1 MNISKDYVKIGR
13 VNTRVATLPLIAAA
27 CVVFVSCSTEKK
39 AEAPPTRGSAA
50 LRQSYNGPLSP
61 LPPPQYELSRP
72 IEVVQAVY
80 EFAGRRP
87 DVLQYV
93 PCFCGCQA
101 SGHVGND
108 DCFVSARDASGKP
121 TWDLH
126 GMG

>member
-1 MNISKDYVKIGR
+1 MNMSKDYVKIEH
-13 VNTRVATLPLIAAA
+13 VNTRIGMLPLIAAA
-27 CVVFVSCSTEKK
+27 SIVFVSCSPDKTRD
-39 AEAPPTRGSAA
+39 ATATSGNAAP
-50 LRQSYNGPLSP
+50 RQSYSGPLPS
-61 LPPPQYELSRP
+61 LPPPQYQLPRP

-80 EFAGRRP
+80 DFAGRRP

-108 DCFVSARDASGKP
+108 DCFVSSRDASGKP

>member
-1 MNISKDYVKIGR
+1 MNMPTDYVKIER
-13 VNTRVATLPLIAAA
+13 VNTRHAMLPIIAASCISLA
-27 CVVFVSCSTEKK
+27 GCAPQKTNEAAAPQTTVSPRTPYS
-39 AEAPPTRGSAA
+39 
-50 LRQSYNGPLSP
+50 GPLP
-61 LPPPQYELSRP
+61 MLPPPQYQLPRP
-72 IEVVQAVY
+72 LEVVRAVY

-108 DCFVSARDASGKP
+108 DCFVSSRDASGKP
-121 TWDLH
+121 RWDLH

>member
-1 MNISKDYVKIGR
+1 MLANAQIARIQPAALRCPASSA
-13 VNTRVATLPLIAAA
+13 NPTR
-27 CVVFVSCSTEKK
+27 
-39 AEAPPTRGSAA
+39 EAPPTRGSAA

-61 LPPPQYELSRP
+61 LPPPECQLPRP
-72 IEVVQAVY
+72 IEVVRAVY

>member
-13 VNTRVATLPLIAAA
+13 VNTRVGTLPLIAAA
-27 CVVFVSCSTEKK
+27 CVVFVSCSTERK
-39 AEAPPTRGSAA
+39 AEAPPTRGAA

-61 LPPPQYELSRP
+61 LPPPQYELPRP
-72 IEVVQAVY
+72 IEVIQAVY

>member
-1 MNISKDYVKIGR
+1 LCAALLLAV
-13 VNTRVATLPLIAAA
+13 AA
-27 CVVFVSCSTEKK
+27 CSKN
-39 AEAPPTRGSAA
+39 AEPPNATSGPVAGPTANIAPRV
-50 LRQSYNGPLSP
+50 RYDGPLP
-61 LPPPQYELSRP
+61 ALPPPQYQLPRP
-72 IEVVQAVY
+72 GEVVHAVY
-80 EFAGRRP
+80 EFAARRP

-108 DCFVSARDASGKP
+108 DCFVASRDAAGKP

>member
-1 MNISKDYVKIGR
+1 MNIPKDYVKIER
-13 VNTRVATLPLIAAA
+13 VNTRIGMLPLIAAG
-27 CVVFVSCSTEKK
+27 CLLVTGCSSQKTPDASEPQTKNS
-39 AEAPPTRGSAA
+39 TRQIYSGS
-50 LRQSYNGPLSP
+50 LPP
-61 LPPPQYELSRP
+61 LPPPQYQLPRP
-72 IEVVQAVY
+72 LEVVQAVY
-80 EFAGRRP
+80 DFAGRRP

-108 DCFVSARDASGKP
+108 DCFVSSRDGSGKP